1 MQNLRVLHPCPE
13 KWWIANIGWASQY
26 VVMPTYE
33 AIETGVHLRAVASD
47 LLAFEWKTNGIAAD
61 FILPDDDAHAL
72 RVSFD
77 RPCIVRLFD
86 EMALSTEEEDTPNEG
101 LVSNHFAYRLEGAR
115 FSRLQSE
122 TWKEVSGP
130 VTHYQFVTGWGCM
143 DVLSGGSPSFSV
155 VARSP

>member
-1 MQNLRVLHPCPE
+1 
-13 KWWIANIGWASQY
+13 
-26 VVMPTYE
+26 MPTYE
-33 AIETGVHLRAVASD
+33 AIEIGVHLRAVASD

-61 FILPDDDAHAL
+61 FILPDNDAHAL

-115 FSRLQSE
+115 FSRLQSK
-122 TWKEVSGP
+122 TWKWVSGP
-130 VTHYQFVTGWGCM
+130 VNHYQFMTASCCM
-143 DVLSGGSPSFSV
+143 DVLSGGAPSFSV
-155 VARSP
+155 VSRSS